1 MSQQR
6 IPPEV
11 QQLLTQYQVL
21 RDNYVKLDSEL
32 RVIEAELVE
41 IDQVLDTLKNTSDD
55 TEVYKIV
62 GHVLIKKKK
71 DEIVNEL
78 QERKELL
85 NIKKEKYKNQLSVLE
100 KQISDLDSK
109 IKETLAKYGINIGQ

>member
-1 MSQQR
+1 
-6 IPPEV
+6 
-11 QQLLTQYQVL
+11 VL